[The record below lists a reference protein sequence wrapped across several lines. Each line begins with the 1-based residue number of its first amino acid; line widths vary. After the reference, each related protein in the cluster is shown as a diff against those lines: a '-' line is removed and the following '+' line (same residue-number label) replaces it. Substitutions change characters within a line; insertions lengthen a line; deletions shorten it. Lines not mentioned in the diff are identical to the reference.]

1 MEKRTEQRKHFL
13 HCNIAGFTYWDGCI
27 AFDELKI
34 GTKLELVREEDNKY
48 DPEAVA
54 LYYNDQKLGY
64 IPGNLNESISKFID
78 MGHQDIFEVVI
89 CRIDE
94 DAHPEHQ
101 VHVNI
106 YIKRKG
112 LLDGIIHS

>member
-13 HCNIAGFTYWDGCI
+13 DCNIAGFTYWDGCI
-27 AFDELKI
+27 AFEELKI

-89 CRIDE
+89 CRVDE
-94 DAHPEHQ
+94 KAHPEHQ

-112 LLDGIIHS
+112 E